1 MDYIVIILL
10 LCVGGFVIGFFFF
23 LNRRLMES
31 EREKVGLVQMLD
43 RLESKVGSELFR
55 VSTSLEQRFGT
66 LQNTFDKR
74 LIDNT
79 QRLDTRLDNA
89 AKSFA
94 QVHSLMERVLESN
107 RHIHDIGKDI
117 SSLQEILRAP
127 KLRGGLGELF
137 LEDLLSQVFPRQN
150 YDLQYSFRSGEK
162 VDAIIKLRGGMV
174 SVDSK
179 FPLENFHK
187 MAKSEQDT
195 ERKQLRKLFVGDVKK
210 HIDAIAQK
218 YILPDEGT
226 LDFALMYIP
235 AENVYY
241 ETIIKEGDDR
251 GILQYAFDH
260 KVIPVSPN
268 TLYVYINTILLGL
281 KGMQI
286 EEHAKFIMSGLKR
299 IMQEYTKFRQDF
311 NVLGR
316 HLNDSKNKFDVADK
330 RLEKFESQLEGVS
343 SGDSENGILESGKE
357 NG

>member
-1 MDYIVIILL
+1 MIILL
-10 LCVGGFVIGFFFF
+10 LCVGGLIAGFFFY
-23 LNRRLMES
+23 LNKRLNES
-31 EREKVGLVQMLD
+31 EKERDALSQMID
-43 RLESKVGSELFR
+43 RFENKMGNELFR
-55 VSTSLEQRFGT
+55 VSASLEQRFGS

-74 LIDNT
+74 LSDNT

-89 AKSFA
+89 AKSFV
-94 QVHSLMERVLESN
+94 QVHTLMERVLESN
-107 RHIHDIGKDI
+107 RHIHNIGKDI
-117 SSLQEILRAP
+117 SSLQEILKAP

-187 MAKSEQDT
+187 MAKTEQETD
-195 ERKQLRKLFVGDVKK
+195 RKQFRRLFVSDVKK

-241 ETIIKEGDDR
+241 ETIIKEGDDDR
-251 GILQYAFDH
+251 SILQYAFDW

-268 TLYVYINTILLGL
+268 TLYVYVNTILLGL

-286 EEHAKFIMSGLKR
+286 EEHAKLIMGGLKR
-299 IMQEYTKFRQDF
+299 IMQEHAKFRQDF
-311 NVLGR
+311 DVLGR
-316 HLNDSKNKFDVADK
+316 HLNDSKNKFDAADK
-330 RLEKFESQLEGVS
+330 RLEKFGMQLERVS
-343 SGDSENGILESGKE
+343 LGGNETHIESGE
-357 NG
+357 GRFVE